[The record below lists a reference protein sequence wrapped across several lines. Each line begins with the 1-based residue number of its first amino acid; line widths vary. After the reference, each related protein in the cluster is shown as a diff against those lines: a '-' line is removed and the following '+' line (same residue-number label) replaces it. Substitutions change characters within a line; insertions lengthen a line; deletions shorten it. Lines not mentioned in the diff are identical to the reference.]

1 MAEKAEHGE
10 NAHHTSALTYVL
22 NWVALVVLA
31 VATFLLSRA
40 NLGWAQVPVAMVIAL
55 VKAVL
60 VVLIFM
66 HMLEHRSSNRIF
78 FIIAVLFIVLLV
90 SLTTADV
97 STRPAFERTSPAT
110 QTTAER

>member
-1 MAEKAEHGE
+1 MAEK
-10 NAHHTSALTYVL
+10 AHHTSALTYVL

-31 VATFLLSRA
+31 AVTFLLSRA
-40 NLGWAQVPVAMVIAL
+40 DLGSFQVPVAMFIAL
-55 VKAVL
+55 VKAAL

-97 STRPAFERTSPAT
+97 STRPAGERVSPTA
-110 QTTAER
+110 TTAER